1 MMPSDSSKGRVFF
14 TADEEDF
21 MWKLVIDSL
30 KDADSIPQPIV
41 PPSPLRHTF
50 WHLAKEKYA
59 NMWRRTGTYTQRFKR
74 MWQRQE
80 VDRLPPESLAF
91 LHEKLGPPETA
102 EKPLH
107 AASESVPQPS
117 SDAALSLLTGIPI
130 FEALTVREK
139 RDGDKDKTM
148 QQQTRDALIQERNI
162 MADIQHI
169 NSVKFFGLC
178 ADRLPVKVVMELWP
192 GGSLLEHSLQM
203 TSQISAGERI
213 HYCLE
218 TSEGL
223 SYSQDKAYSHRDLAA
238 RNCLISKYEIIKIAH
253 FSLSKIS
260 SAIKGNVQGHSP
272 QIPLLKS
279 DACAFGV
286 LALEVFSNGKKPWDG
301 WENKRNELLRTSKT
315 LRRNVKRCDPVKR
328 CDFKYLSKKL
338 TELQG
343 NHLALRPSDSTIASI
358 PNVNPL
364 AKDEF
369 QVLKETEDECQQ
381 ERDYEKKLVSMERQ
395 HLFDQF
401 VSLTLTKAE
410 FTAKPMVMFLDQVPF
425 DGSIVRMSASKK
437 EFPEPTSS
445 KFAEVLQMR
454 YETKIEPASLR
465 AFCLTGADEG

>member
-130 FEALTVREK
+130 FEALTVPGAVRVAIKPCHPASEK

-260 SAIKGNVQGHSP
+260 SAIKGNGH
-272 QIPLLKS
+272 KS
-279 DACAFGV
+279 VADRC
-286 LALEVFSNGKKPWDG
+286 LTSL
-301 WENKRNELLRTSKT
+301 NELLRTSKT

-410 FTAKPMVMFLDQVPF
+410 FTAKPMVMFLDQLSM
-425 DGSIVRMSASKK
+425 GR
-437 EFPEPTSS
+437 SS
-445 KFAEVLQMR
+445 
-454 YETKIEPASLR
+454 
-465 AFCLTGADEG
+465 G